1 MAALAVHPT
10 ETKEACH
17 AIQSPGSPDYG
28 HGAGPGARSDR
39 CRLQQQLKHVRG
51 QLECSG
57 LRIVR
62 FVARGHRSPPGSSGT
77 GNSAAVAEITA
88 NWEKF
93 FSSSTPVSQKVTL
106 LQNGSTFEG
115 AIKAFASFPLASSL
129 GAKVTNV
136 TVNSAT
142 SATVTY
148 NITTSS
154 GSSLLPNQKGTAVYQ
169 DGVWKVGDASLCGLL
184 KLVPGSSA
192 PAACS
197 SVS

>member
-1 MAALAVHPT
+1 M
-10 ETKEACH
+10 
-17 AIQSPGSPDYG
+17 
-28 HGAGPGARSDR
+28 
-39 CRLQQQLKHVRG
+39 
-51 QLECSG
+51 
-57 LRIVR
+57 
-62 FVARGHRSPPGSSGT
+62 
-77 GNSAAVAEITA
+77 AEITA

-93 FSSSTPVSQKVTL
+93 FSSSTPTAERVSL

-169 DGVWKVGDASLCGLL
+169 DGVWKVGDLSLCGLF
-184 KLVPGSSA
+184 KLIPGGTVPS
-192 PAACS
+192 ACS
-197 SVS
+197 SVG

>member
-1 MAALAVHPT
+1 MRFHLLARRIALAPT
-10 ETKEACH
+10 LAVVLALTVAACSSSSSTS
-17 AIQSPGSPDYG
+17 ASSSSSSSSAPAASSSAPSSSAPGSP
-28 HGAGPGARSDR
+28 ST
-39 CRLQQQLKHVRG
+39 
-51 QLECSG
+51 
-57 LRIVR
+57 
-62 FVARGHRSPPGSSGT
+62 GS
-77 GNSAAVAEITA
+77 NSAAVAEITA

-93 FSSSTPVSQKVTL
+93 FSSSTPTAERVSL

-169 DGVWKVGDASLCGLL
+169 DGVWKVGDASLCALF
-184 KLVPGSSA
+184 KLMPGGTIPS
-192 PAACS
+192 ACS
-197 SVS
+197 SVG

>member
-1 MAALAVHPT
+1 MRFNLLARRITGTALGLALAATVA
-10 ETKEACH
+10 ACSSSSSTS
-17 AIQSPGSPDYG
+17 AASSSAPASSSSASSP
-28 HGAGPGARSDR
+28 AA
-39 CRLQQQLKHVRG
+39 
-51 QLECSG
+51 
-57 LRIVR
+57 
-62 FVARGHRSPPGSSGT
+62 APGSSGT